1 MAKGLNIDEI
11 LASLEQE
18 KTAEESFA
26 EGVSSEEK
34 VETAD
39 SQAEAATEEVVADA
53 PEATEES
60 TDSEEKVAESNEST
74 EEVSD
79 DAETEK
85 VAAEMDAQGRIMA
98 QAFMDE
104 LQKIAVGDAAYMPHN
119 DDAKKDQKEL
129 MKGDIPEGG
138 KVDAVVAKL
147 KELEGAARSGS
158 YVQHGDM
165 PVPAAPKAADESF
178 GTTSADMGK
187 AAEANDD
194 VAETPEGRIVGA
206 LYDSYFAEEEGSENE

>member
-39 SQAEAATEEVVADA
+39 SQAEVAKEATPA

-74 EEVSD
+74 EDANE

-119 DDAKKDQKEL
+119 DDAKKGNNEL
-129 MKGDIPEGG
+129 MKGDVPEAG
-138 KVDAVVAKL
+138 KVDAVVSKL

-187 AAEANDD
+187 AAEATDE
-194 VAETPEGRIVGA
+194 VAEEGETPEGRIVGA
-206 LYDSYFAEEEGSENE
+206 LYDSYFAEEGSDNE

>member
-1 MAKGLNIDEI
+1 
-11 LASLEQE
+11 
-18 KTAEESFA
+18 
-26 EGVSSEEK
+26 
-34 VETAD
+34 
-39 SQAEAATEEVVADA
+39 
-53 PEATEES
+53 
-60 TDSEEKVAESNEST
+60 
-74 EEVSD
+74 
-79 DAETEK
+79 
-85 VAAEMDAQGRIMA
+85 
-98 QAFMDE
+98 
-104 LQKIAVGDAAYMPHN
+104 MPHN

-206 LYDSYFAEEEGSENE
+206 LYDSYFAEEEGSDNE

>member
-39 SQAEAATEEVVADA
+39 SPAEVATEEATPA
-53 PEATEES
+53 PEATVES
-60 TDSEEKVAESNEST
+60 TDSEEKVAEST
-74 EEVSD
+74 DEVEVEG
-79 DAETEK
+79 ETEK

-119 DDAKKDQKEL
+119 DDAKKDPKEL
-129 MKGDIPEGG
+129 MKGDVPEAG

-147 KELEGAARSGS
+147 KELEGAARGGS
-158 YVQHGDM
+158 YVQHGDQ
-165 PVPAAPKAADESF
+165 PIPAAPKAADESF
-178 GTTSADMGK
+178 GSTAADMGK
-187 AAEANDD
+187 AAEATEEEASTD
-194 VAETPEGRIVGA
+194 ETPEGRIVGA
-206 LYDSYFAEEEGSENE
+206 LYNTYFANEEGSENE